1 MNRSAQEIRDWIA
14 VRLSRVLNQ
23 PQDQIDVHLPLIRF
37 GLDSVATVALI
48 SDLETWLGFR
58 FRSNPLTDQPT
69 IASLA
74 EYLAQCAATEAL
86 RSRRPEGD
94 R

>member
-1 MNRSAQEIRDWIA
+1 MSRSAEEIRDWIV

-23 PQDQIDVHLPLIRF
+23 PPEQIDVHQPIMRF

-58 FRSNPLTDQPT
+58 FRSNPLNEQPT

-74 EYLAQCAATEAL
+74 EYLAQCATRE
-86 RSRRPEGD
+86 SFSGRPRGD
-94 R
+94 AH